1 MPVGVTL
8 LLVLAVL
15 IYFGLLQRV
24 VDRMHMSDKTAL
36 IFIGAMIVGTFLPNI
51 PLGRGLSIN
60 IGGGLVP
67 IALVVY
73 LIVTADS
80 AEEKVRSISAAALA
94 GLAVYAGGRLLP
106 AEPET
111 TYLDPLIV
119 FSLLA
124 GVIAYIFGRSRR
136 GAFIAGVM
144 GILISDII
152 YAFGAAG
159 RPIGTTIGGAGVFDA
174 AVIAGVIGVALC
186 EFVGETRE
194 KLQGGTAKAEKK
206 REEGEKNEDR

>member
-24 VDRMHMSDKTAL
+24 LDRMRLTDKAA
-36 IFIGAMIVGTFLPNI
+36 IGFIGAMIVGTYLPNI
-51 PLGRGLSIN
+51 PLGMGLSIN
-60 IGGGLVP
+60 VGGGIVP
-67 IALVVY
+67 IALAVY

-80 AEEKVRSISAAALA
+80 DGEKLRAIIASLLT

-111 TYLDPLIV
+111 TYLDPIIV

-136 GAFIAGVM
+136 GAFVAGVM

-152 YAFGAAG
+152 YALGIAG
-159 RPIGTTIGGAGVFDA
+159 RPIGTPIGGAGIFDA
-174 AVIAGVIGVALC
+174 AVIAGTIGVALC
-186 EFVGETRE
+186 ELVGEARE
-194 KLQGGTAKAEKK
+194 KLQGGTTKIEQRK
-206 REEGEKNEDR
+206 EGEENEK